1 MQHHKAVLIA
11 LACAALTGC
20 TTPDAV
26 LFVTDTSIGINVESK
41 PPTVSVAYDRTEGF
55 VGPRYDNGA
64 IPPVVASLQ
73 TGGNVFN
80 PKIRQVYATGT
91 AAVRAVGTPNTPSS
105 PETPR

>member
-1 MQHHKAVLIA
+1 MKSMLARIGDYFGTSAVRRRVRQRRVSCEYAAEIQQLEARVVFTAAIA
-11 LACAALTGC
+11 
-20 TTPDAV
+20 PVAV
-26 LFVTDTSIGINVESK
+26 S
-41 PPTVSVAYDRTEGF
+41 TVV
-55 VGPRYDNGA
+55 

-105 PETPR
+105 PVTK